1 MVVQYVDQLC
11 SIMEGEE
18 SFEQYSPGIRLKEPR
33 VRKAA
38 SLLTHIV
45 LFHGSKDYSIPC
57 EARLD
62 HPSTNLGQYASTFY
76 LKTGFFLFF
85 FCSKTFAEALQGVEV
100 KTDLIVYDGKTHT
113 DLFLQVNKYSA

>member
-1 MVVQYVDQLC
+1 
-11 SIMEGEE
+11 MEGEE

-45 LFHGSKDYSIPC
+45 LFHGSEDYSIPC

-62 HPSTNLGQYASTFY
+62 HPSTNLDNLLVLPT
-76 LKTGFFLFF
+76 
-85 FCSKTFAEALQGVEV
+85 
-100 KTDLIVYDGKTHT
+100 
-113 DLFLQVNKYSA
+113 